1 MTEKEKLINQI
12 NELKKERDKCKD
24 LANIQDLAQHAYKIF
39 LNSIYGALGSVF
51 YPCFDL
57 DNAEAVTLSGQ
68 AVTREMIRFTNKI
81 LNELINK
88 NTDEEYVIAGDTD
101 SVTGF
106 TKLQIKR
113 LKCRKI
119 TYKNTKP
126 LI

>member
-1 MTEKEKLINQI
+1 M
-12 NELKKERDKCKD
+12 
-24 LANIQDLAQHAYKIF
+24 
-39 LNSIYGALGSVF
+39 GSVF

-68 AVTREMIRFTNKI
+68 AVTRETIRFTNKI

-119 TYKNTKP
+119 TYKNTVTNEIETIIIKP
-126 LI
+126 LEQITVIRNNEKLTILGKDLLNTDILKF